1 MSESDAPRPAHP
13 KPVITQPP
21 QRVLFLCIHNS
32 ARSQIAEGFARKMAP
47 EGVEVW
53 SAGVDPQD
61 VNPAAIQVME
71 EAGVDIRAQRSKH
84 VDDVPWQSADTIITL
99 CAEGSEICPVV
110 PADVRRMHWPLEDP
124 GGAPKQE
131 LLQAFRQARDE
142 IKWRVA
148 SLWPAR

>member
-1 MSESDAPRPAHP
+1 MNEAEAPRPHP
-13 KPVITQPP
+13 RAVVTQPP
-21 QRVLFLCIHNS
+21 QRVLFLCVHNS

-53 SAGVDPQD
+53 SAGVEPKG
-61 VNPAAIQVME
+61 VNPLAIEVMK
-71 EAGVDIRAQRSKH
+71 EAGIDIREQRSKH
-84 VDDVPWQSADTIITL
+84 LDDVPWSNADTVITL

-110 PADVRRMHWPLEDP
+110 PTEVRRMHWPLDDP
-124 GGAPKQE
+124 SAAPKAKG
-131 LLQAFRQARDE
+131 LAAFRQARDE